1 MIPYTTV
8 GSNTSVAP
16 SPTGGMTGQENF
28 LTSFSSF
35 MYGSDPDGK
44 ILLDGGKPVWES
56 KSGLLWIES
65 AVAYNSNRPAGYWMV
80 NTGNPTRDAIATIA
94 MNELGFDNFKR
105 VVEYRQDGRYIAMAR
120 EAAFGTLELALGITG
135 LGKLGQAAIRTPK
148 AFKAARAVAGQSRG
162 AAGTPTGRFG
172 PGGGR
177 FGANQPGGFL
187 DRSRTA
193 LFGGQ
198 YVDPNVLNKAGNP
211 TLRTRPNA
219 FKAVAQR
226 YRDHGLGIRGS
237 EGLVRGTVRSTAKA
251 IKSGLRAAFPKGKVG
266 GRLGALAIP
275 AAIAGIGT
283 ARMNRGNQSVAGEEG
298 GGFDGDDIFDG
309 INMQLAEATAGAQ
322 RDSNAI
328 QQQYNA
334 IFRELQGMYNLS
346 ETEQE
351 KERLRFILADIE
363 AQRDAGLRAIAS
375 GYAETAGKIRE
386 RAVLSQ
392 QETKDRS
399 DRYSNELSQ
408 YARQTEQRL
417 IDQQA
422 AQVAGNRGLGIGSG
436 VNPMNEFVGL
446 MNMMPAVQQQYT
458 QRMGDI
464 NSEAIQF
471 LADTVSGQGL
481 AQQADLQR
489 LAAATRSGSI
499 ASHQGA
505 VNDRIA
511 REQAEMRDALMR
523 LSMAGLSAA
532 QSQQQQQPKGIDGV
546 ALREYLASLGN
557 AGYSD
562 KAVSNYLSPI
572 IGRPLTPDEMAVAQ
586 YERSRIPMTA
596 VPGAA
601 TNPLGP

>member
-8 GSNTSVAP
+8 GTNTSAASTP
-16 SPTGGMTGQENF
+16 NGGMTGQENF
-28 LTSFSSF
+28 LTSFSAF

-56 KSGLLWIES
+56 ESGLLWIES

-120 EAAFGTLELALGITG
+120 EAAFGTLELALGLTG
-135 LGKLGQAAIRTPK
+135 LGKLGQAAFRAPK

-162 AAGTPTGRFG
+162 AAGRFG
-172 PGGGR
+172 G
-177 FGANQPGGFL
+177 NQPGGFL
-187 DRSRTA
+187 NRTRTA
-193 LFGGQ
+193 LLGGQ
-198 YVDPNVLNKAGNP
+198 YVDPNVLNRAGNP

-219 FKAVAQR
+219 FRVVAQR
-226 YRDHGLGIRGS
+226 YKDHGLGIRGS
-237 EGLVRGTVRSTAKA
+237 EGVIRGTVRSTARA
-251 IKSGLRAAFPKGKVG
+251 LKSGLRAGFPKGKVG
-266 GRLGALAIP
+266 GRLGLLAVP
-275 AAIAGIGT
+275 AAIVGIGSSRM
-283 ARMNRGNQSVAGEEG
+283 ARGEGLGEEAG
-298 GGFDGDDIFDG
+298 QADGSGSDDIFDG
-309 INMQLAEATAGAQ
+309 INTQLAEATAGAQ
-322 RDSNAI
+322 QDSSAI

-346 ETEQE
+346 ETEEE
-351 KERLRFILADIE
+351 KERLRFMLADIE

-375 GYAETAGKIRE
+375 GYAETTGKIRE

-392 QETKDRS
+392 KESQERAG
-399 DRYSNELSQ
+399 RYSDELSQ

-422 AQVAGNRGLGIGSG
+422 AQVAGNRGLGIGAG

-446 MNMMPAVQQQYT
+446 MNTMPAVQQQYT

-481 AQQADLQR
+481 AQQGDLQR
-489 LAAATRSGSI
+489 LAAATRSGTI
-499 ASHQGA
+499 ANHQQA
-505 VNDRIA
+505 VGDRVA
-511 REQAEMRDALMR
+511 KEQAEMRDALMR
-523 LSMAGLSAA
+523 LSSAGLSAA
-532 QSQQQQQPKGIDGV
+532 QSQQQQRSSGIDGV

-562 KAVSNYLSPI
+562 KAVSNYLSPL
-572 IGRPLTPDEMAVAQ
+572 IGRQLTPDEMAVAQ

-601 TNPLGP
+601 TNPLG